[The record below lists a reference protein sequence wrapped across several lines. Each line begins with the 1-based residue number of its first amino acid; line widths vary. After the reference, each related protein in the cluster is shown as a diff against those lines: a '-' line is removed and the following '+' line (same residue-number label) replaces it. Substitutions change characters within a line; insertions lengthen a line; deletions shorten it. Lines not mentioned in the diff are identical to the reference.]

1 MIERLKR
8 WFGIRGARPHPD
20 HTLLTG
26 SGWFDAGWY
35 RERAN
40 EAGITVNDP
49 VRHYLGEGARLGLSP
64 GPEFDGNWYL
74 SAYPDVANANLNP
87 LVHFLKHGQQEGRL
101 PRRNRALARDF
112 HLWRGA
118 GPVMVE
124 RLLRLSETEDA
135 TEEERHH
142 ARWALARWW
151 SWQGEPAKAIGYLLR
166 EQTLI
171 AWPKTP
177 APVLLALEC
186 LHRVGGGRVQMA
198 VPLAVLERHWPES
211 ANTALAHANVS
222 AMTGESLE
230 RRLDWINAPWR
241 RRSLPAITVTP
252 GEGPLLDRIVSDG
265 TSNVARARAGHE
277 PLVSV
282 ILPIYN
288 ASETVSTAIHS
299 LFAQTWRPLEII
311 AVDDASRDDTLGVLT
326 RLAQSC
332 PQDISFRIVDR
343 AENRGAYAARNAGL
357 GIATGEL
364 ITTHDS
370 DDWSHPSKLS
380 LQVAAIQRSSAVACI
395 SFWSRAT
402 PALIF
407 HRWRLEDEGW
417 VHRNLSSLMF
427 QRDVVDRLGFWDEV
441 RVNADSEYLARIEA
455 AYGTSSVEEVEPD
468 LPLAFGRASELSLSQ
483 HDETHL
489 STQFEGV
496 RARYMSAAR
505 RWHERAKAVDDF
517 YLPAGTEAR
526 PFPAPREFLRGE
538 PEVTSDDERDLIEAS
553 GYFDAGWYLR
563 RYPQLQDTR
572 IEALDHYWREGRFD
586 SHDPGPDFSQSGYA
600 RQLGGAAEAAEAA
613 EALVH
618 FLRGHFLQNNGSAG
632 PDPLPVIEGAQAG
645 RPKARTVMLCGHQA
659 GAQLYGAE
667 RSLVDVA
674 RGLDQLG
681 YRILI
686 VLPTAIN
693 ESYIETLRQSCSAIA
708 VLPFGWWQRGRAP
721 EPATV
726 AHFER
731 LIETFAVDLVST
743 NSLVLDEPLV
753 AAKRHGLPVAVHL
766 RELPREDA
774 ALCDT
779 LNGDAEWIIETVRE
793 RSDLLIANSCFTA
806 SQFMPEV
813 DRAVSIEVLNKSVAL
828 GAYCRIVTV
837 PNTIEMQPLL
847 ALPFPDVAETPEL
860 VLGILSSGHANKGL
874 ADLEPLLAEL
884 DERKLAVRVVVFGP
898 VIPALEALSQRRAES
913 GCAKIELAGYV
924 AAPKDALARV
934 HVVLSLAH
942 FQESFG
948 RTALEAMAA
957 GRPFIGYHRGA
968 LPEVVGKEAGVL
980 VSFGET
986 RAIAEALAGFMASPS
1001 RIAMMGQR
1009 GRQRAVSQFGCK
1021 SFVASLEEAYSKVS

>member
-1 MIERLKR
+1 MTSFMIERLKR

-124 RLLRLSETEDA
+124 RLLRLSEAEDA

-151 SWQGEPAKAIGYLLR
+151 SWQGEPAKAIDYLFEDQRLV
-166 EQTLI
+166 
-171 AWPKTP
+171 AWPKSP
-177 APVLLALEC
+177 APALLALEC
-186 LHRVGGGRVQMA
+186 QHRVGGGRDPMA
-198 VPLAVLERHWPES
+198 VPLAALERHWPNS

-222 AMTGESLE
+222 AFTNESLE

-265 TSNVARARAGHE
+265 TSNDERARAGHE

-288 ASETVSTAIHS
+288 ASETVSTAIHG

-357 GIATGEL
+357 AIARGDL

-427 QRDVVDRLGFWDEV
+427 RRDVVDRLGFWDEV

-455 AYGTSSVEEVEPD
+455 AYGDAAVENVEPG

-505 RWHERAKAVDDF
+505 RWHERAKAADDF
-517 YLPAGTEAR
+517 HLSAAARSR
-526 PFPAPREFLRGE
+526 PFPAPPSFLRDE
-538 PEVTSDDERDLIEAS
+538 IEVTSDDDRDLIEAS

-572 IEALDHYWREGRFD
+572 IEALDHYWREGRF
-586 SHDPGPDFSQSGYA
+586 SGHDPGPDFSQSGYS
-600 RQLGGAAEAAEAA
+600 RQAGEAVPLES
-613 EALVH
+613 ALVH
-618 FLRGHFLQNNGSAG
+618 FLREGNAAG
-632 PDPLPVIEGAQAG
+632 LVPLPVIEGRQAH
-645 RPKARTVMLCGHQA
+645 RPRARTVLLCGHQA
-659 GAQLYGAE
+659 GPRLYGAE
-667 RSLVDVA
+667 RSLTDVV
-674 RGLDQLG
+674 RGLDELG
-681 YRILI
+681 YRVLV
-686 VLPTAIN
+686 VLPEAIN
-693 ESYIETLRQSCSAIA
+693 EPYIETLRQSCSAIA
-708 VLPFGWWQRGRAP
+708 VLPFGWWQKGRPP

-726 AHFER
+726 AHFEH
-731 LIETFAVDLVST
+731 LMKSHAVDLVAT

-753 AAKRHGLPVAVHL
+753 AARRCGLPVAIHL
-766 RELPREDA
+766 RELPRQDA

-779 LNGDAEWIIETVRE
+779 LNGDAEWIVETVRE
-793 RSDLLIANSCFTA
+793 RADLLIANSRFTA
-806 SQFMPEV
+806 SAFLPNRDV
-813 DRAVSIEVLNKSVAL
+813 AADDVPVSSNSC
-828 GAYCRIVTV
+828 CRIATV

-847 ALPFPDVAETPEL
+847 ELPTPDMTEPWEL
-860 VLGILSSGHANKGL
+860 SVGILSSGHANKGL
-874 ADLEPLLAEL
+874 ADLEPLLETL
-884 DERKLAVRVVVFGP
+884 DERELAVRIVVFGP
-898 VIPALEALSQRRAES
+898 ITPVLERLCQSR
-913 GCAKIELAGYV
+913 GDKTGAKVELAGYV
-924 AAPKDALARV
+924 PAPAAALSQV

-968 LPEVVGKEAGVL
+968 LPEVVGEEAGVL
-980 VSFGET
+980 VPFGET
-986 RAIAEALAGFMASPS
+986 RAIAEALAGLMASLS
-1001 RIAMMGQR
+1001 RIAMMGQC
-1009 GRQRAVSQFGCK
+1009 GRQRAVSQFGWK